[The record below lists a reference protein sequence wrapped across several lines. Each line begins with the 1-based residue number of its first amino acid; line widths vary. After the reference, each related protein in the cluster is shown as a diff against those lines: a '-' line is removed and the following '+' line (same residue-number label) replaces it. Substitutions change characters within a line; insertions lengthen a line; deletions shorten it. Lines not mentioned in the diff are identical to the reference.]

1 MSLKPL
7 SRVKLLHRPHQV
19 STDTFHNYGE
29 YNIIEGYTYVVN
41 IFPLMSPVGVEATAP
56 LHPSTKPAT
65 VAMNPKTLSQPASCD
80 STSYEAMTSE
90 EGPTFP
96 RLPTVALTKHQK
108 DVLEGRLIL
117 ETERIRL
124 HFGSLVMA
132 THESLDNRVDLKKVV
147 FSLKGFP
154 FLKQVEV
161 TSDIY
166 KGHLNSATS
175 LYDIFDVIEPYYSF
189 FDYALIELLITTFG
203 TDDDKQRLAEYKL
216 KFTEYCKRRVCE
228 CPIKT
233 FGSEGEDEILLVAKL
248 EEVFEEYTLKT
259 VKKFRSKLCEI
270 LEVPDEALRFI
281 GAKEGCIE
289 FYFAMFR
296 SLDSVIFLLS
306 ARQRERL
313 RGEGVVELRGGGHHC
328 SLEGGGGGDNSGSD
342 SEVESEE
349 GESV

>member
-1 MSLKPL
+1 MNTVLPE
-7 SRVKLLHRPHQV
+7 PCV
-19 STDTFHNYGE
+19 SKATEQNITTTPPPPGKYTHTFQNCGE
-29 YNIIEGYTYVVN
+29 YNYRGVVN
-41 IFPLMSPVGVEATAP
+41 TGIFPLMSAVVVDATAP

-65 VAMNPKTLSQPASCD
+65 VAMKPKTLSQSASCD
-80 STSYEAMTSE
+80 STSSE

-96 RLPTVALTKHQK
+96 RLPTVALTEHQK

-132 THESLDNRVDLKKVV
+132 THESLDGRVDLKKVV

-154 FLKQVEV
+154 FLKQVEDA
-161 TSDIY
+161 SDIY

-203 TDDDKQRLAEYKL
+203 TDNVKQRLAEYKL

-233 FGSEGEDEILLVAKL
+233 FGSEGDDEILLVAKL

-270 LEVPDEALRFI
+270 LEVPDKALRFI
-281 GAKEGCIE
+281 GAKKGCIE
-289 FYFAMFR
+289 FCFAMFR
-296 SLDSVIFLLS
+296 SLESVIFPLS
-306 ARQRERL
+306 GRQRERL
-313 RGEGVVELRGGGHHC
+313 RGEGVLELRGGGHHC
-328 SLEGGGGGDNSGSD
+328 SLEEGG
-342 SEVESEE
+342 ESEQ
-349 GESV
+349 GASMQHCS